1 MPIVSSNYTIGNSLT
16 LSSSNGDIRTIKSDP
31 GRWVT
36 AADVIKHM
44 PSNAAVLASLFDELE
59 ELKGEMFLKYYGTDL
74 DLTGRLVEIIH
85 KYKKELHI

>member
-1 MPIVSSNYTIGNSLT
+1 MPIVSSNYTTRNSFT
-16 LSSSNGDIRTIKSDP
+16 LSSGNDGICTIKSDP

-36 AADVIKHM
+36 AADAIKQM
-44 PSNAAVLASLFDELE
+44 PSNTAVLASLFDELE